1 MRLHTRR
8 LLLRRWLDRD
18 REPFAALNADTEVM
32 EHFPSAQDRASSDA
46 LVDRIEKRFGESGY
60 GLWALE
66 RLDSGRFVG
75 FTGLCRCSS
84 RRTSTPA
91 IEVGWRLERSACGH
105 GFATEAATA
114 AVGFGFDTL
123 GLTEIVSVTAVVNQ
137 RSQAVMRR
145 LGMRTDPAED
155 FDHPSVLDDDRLRR
169 HVLYRITAEQWATR
183 SRS

>member
-66 RLDSGRFVG
+66 RLDSGR
-75 FTGLCRCSS
+75 L
-84 RRTSTPA
+84 RRLHRTVPLLFEAYFTPA
-91 IEVGWRLERSACGH
+91 IEVGWRLERSAW
-105 GFATEAATA
+105 
-114 AVGFGFDTL
+114 
-123 GLTEIVSVTAVVNQ
+123 VTASPPRPLPR
-137 RSQAVMRR
+137 RSAS
-145 LGMRTDPAED
+145 GST
-155 FDHPSVLDDDRLRR
+155 PS
-169 HVLYRITAEQWATR
+169 A
-183 SRS
+183 

>member
-18 REPFAALNADTEVM
+18 REPFAALNADTEVT

-84 RRTSTPA
+84 RRTSHPRSRWDGGSNAPRGVTASPP
-91 IEVGWRLERSACGH
+91 RPLPRRSASGSTPQRA
-105 GFATEAATA
+105 GRRPAPAARSLPDHRR
-114 AVGFGFDTL
+114 AVGHPIKMMNSG
-123 GLTEIVSVTAVVNQ
+123 VSCVARCTPSGPCPHRSDRQ
-137 RSQAVMRR
+137 RR
-145 LGMRTDPAED
+145 GG
-155 FDHPSVLDDDRLRR
+155 
-169 HVLYRITAEQWATR
+169 R
-183 SRS
+183 S